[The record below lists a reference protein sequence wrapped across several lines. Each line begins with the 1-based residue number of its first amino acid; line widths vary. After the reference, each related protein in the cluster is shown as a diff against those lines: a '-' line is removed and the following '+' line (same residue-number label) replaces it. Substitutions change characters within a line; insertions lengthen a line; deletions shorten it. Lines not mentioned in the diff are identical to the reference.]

1 MMAAVSAAQNGNN
14 VTLIEQNEKLGK
26 KLFLTGKGRC
36 NLTNACSV
44 EELFDNIATNPKF
57 LYSAFYG
64 FDNTETVRFFNEEG
78 LPTKVERG
86 GRVFPVSDHSSDV
99 IKVLKRKME
108 KAHVKVLLNTRVTQI
123 VTDSSLNTI
132 SGVIVK
138 SAGHTKQIKADKLIM
153 ATGGRSYPLT
163 GSDGSSF
170 EMIRPFNIK
179 VVACEPSL
187 VPFVCND
194 GDITSMQGL
203 ALKNVGLT
211 VKKGDKLLYSGF
223 GEILFTHFGM
233 SGPLVLSASSHIR
246 QDDYGKDI
254 KALIDLKSALSY
266 EELDRRVLR
275 DFEENRNRNF
285 GNSLSALLPSKL
297 ITTVIKRT
305 GIPPEKK
312 VNSITKEERKKLC
325 EVLKSFEV
333 AIDKNRGFDEAIITR
348 GGVAISEIVPSTM
361 EPTDQ
366 VKDGIKLLEKKI
378 ANYTSKGLDTT
389 GLKETLSLLTD
400 RVTGNDGVSS
410 ISLSKQ
416 DCIKLAELA
425 VKGQVDLNELGIS
438 LVDLVGYEYIVNEA
452 LNAGITAALMSLA
465 LRLGPALCQTLM
477 QVIQGQDVS
486 LNDIK
491 RLGITSA
498 SSAGFAFVNGAVSA
512 GVVTAMKMGVFGKN
526 LMNPNPGIVG
536 LVSTIV
542 VDIVFNSILLKI
554 GKISSDDFHYR
565 IVKDSVVAAGATGFG
580 LMLAGL
586 VSTGVVPFAFL
597 LGSLAGAMLSSFVF
611 DKSHEALLSLCWKN
625 GLTLFGLVSLD
636 YQIPENI
643 LRSIGIKGF
652 DIDTFEV
659 QSFNPKKLPAK
670 SFEFDSFETK
680 SFELGIGL
688 KMMSH
693 SVIGA
698 YRIGYSVN

>member
-1 MMAAVSAAQNGNN
+1 MPIDSFKDGWITFLNN
-14 VTLIEQNEKLGK
+14 YSGYLGSSRDQSYIDSVAREIEKTEK
-26 KLFLTGKGRC
+26 
-36 NLTNACSV
+36 
-44 EELFDNIATNPKF
+44 ELNTVIR
-57 LYSAFYG
+57 G
-64 FDNTETVRFFNEEG
+64 F
-78 LPTKVERG
+78 
-86 GRVFPVSDHSSDV
+86 HSSYESSGGYLAEVWHAGTYNIQSAVNKSEVRAYVPERIGGTAKTFAQPD
-99 IKVLKRKME
+99 IMTTDGRAYSLKYYTNG
-108 KAHVKVLLNTRVTQI
+108 KA
-123 VTDSSLNTI
+123 
-132 SGVIVK
+132 
-138 SAGHTKQIKADKLIM
+138 SAKQQAM
-153 ATGGRSYPLT
+153 SYWERYNKEYK
-163 GSDGSSF
+163 GS
-170 EMIRPFNIK
+170 
-179 VVACEPSL
+179 
-187 VPFVCND
+187 
-194 GDITSMQGL
+194 
-203 ALKNVGLT
+203 
-211 VKKGDKLLYSGF
+211 
-223 GEILFTHFGM
+223 
-233 SGPLVLSASSHIR
+233 
-246 QDDYGKDI
+246 
-254 KALIDLKSALSY
+254 
-266 EELDRRVLR
+266 
-275 DFEENRNRNF
+275 
-285 GNSLSALLPSKL
+285 
-297 ITTVIKRT
+297 
-305 GIPPEKK
+305 
-312 VNSITKEERKKLC
+312 
-325 EVLKSFEV
+325 KSFEEYLQERG
-333 AIDKNRGFDEAIITR
+333 IDPDINKWESIYHDQSRLI
-348 GGVAISEIVPSTM
+348 PS
-361 EPTDQ
+361 DQ

-410 ISLSKQ
+410 IPLSKQ

-425 VKGQVDLNELGIS
+425 VKGKVDLNELGIS

-465 LRLGPALCQTLM
+465 LRMGPALCQTLM

-491 RLGITSA
+491 KLGITSA

-565 IVKDSVVAAGATGFG
+565 IVKDSVVVAGATGFG

-586 VSTGVVPFAFL
+586 VSAGVVPFAFL

-611 DKSHEALLSLCWKN
+611 DKAHEALLSLCWKN

-643 LRSIGIKGF
+643 LRNIGIKGF
-652 DIDTFEV
+652 DMDTFEV
-659 QSFNPKKLPAK
+659 QSFNPKELPVK

-698 YRIGYSVN
+698 YRIGYSVK